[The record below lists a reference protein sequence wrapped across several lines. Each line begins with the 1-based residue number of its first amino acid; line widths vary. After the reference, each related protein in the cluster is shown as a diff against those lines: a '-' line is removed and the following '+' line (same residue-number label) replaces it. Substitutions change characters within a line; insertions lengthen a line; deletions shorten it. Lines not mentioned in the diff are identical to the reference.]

1 MNYDVLNNFEKNLK
15 NNPQLMYSSMKVY
28 MKLIKELV
36 NKYGID
42 PTVEQLNEFIA
53 YKCRKRQASVVQ
65 AALRYY
71 IKFRWRNWPKIYTE
85 LVRAK
90 TRPTAKKKNFLTKE
104 QSIDIINS
112 ISNQEHKLIA
122 KIQYF
127 TGARASEVISIK
139 KSNMVH
145 EKEYNRIRINV
156 VGKGDKVNPIYLT
169 DNLMLDMQH
178 LLIRKGFY
186 LFIKLQEKELS
197 DEDLRQKVE
206 TYYKRYYDSVK
217 RASKDCNMDISTH
230 DWRRSFAQA
239 LMDMKDN
246 EGKKIYNIYDVKKA
260 LRHERYETTEGYF
273 KDAPEQ
279 VAKTMLRH
287 QAGI

>member
-1 MNYDVLNNFEKNLK
+1 MKYDVLNNFERNLK
-15 NNPQLMYSSMKVY
+15 NNPQLMYSSVRVY
-28 MKLIKELV
+28 LKLIIELT

-53 YKCRKRQASVVQ
+53 YKCQKRQASVVQ

-85 LVRAK
+85 LVKAK
-90 TRPTAKKKNFLTKE
+90 ARPVAKKKNFLTKA
-104 QSIDIINS
+104 QSTDIINS
-112 ISNQEHKLIA
+112 MSNSEHKLIA

-145 EKEYNRIRINV
+145 EKEYKRIRINI

-169 DNLMLDMQH
+169 DNLMIDLQL
-178 LLIRKGFY
+178 LLIRKGVY
-186 LFIKLQEKELS
+186 LFLKLEDVELS
-197 DEDLRQKVE
+197 DEDLRRKTE

-217 RASKDCNMDISTH
+217 QAAKNCDLNISTH

-239 LMDMKDN
+239 LIDMKDD
-246 EGKKIYNIYDVKKA
+246 EGKELFNIYDVKRA
-260 LRHERYETTEGYF
+260 LRHERFETTERYF
-273 KDAPEQ
+273 KDDEGK

-287 QAGI
+287 QTGF